1 MLKHLL
7 FVALLFTSPLA
18 AEKTVLAFAGSTRD
32 NSYNKY
38 LANEAAEI
46 ARQLGAKVRV
56 IDLKDYPLPLYDGDV
71 EEKNGMPDKAKE
83 LRRMMIESDAI
94 IIASPEYNASL
105 TGVLKNT
112 LDWASRTENK
122 QGSNEAFKGK
132 KFAIMSASPG
142 QGGGKR
148 GILHLQ
154 AIIQA
159 LGGQVV
165 EVQVLVPQANLAFN
179 AQGQLTNNAVKQEL
193 QKEIQLLVK

>member
-1 MLKHLL
+1 MIKQLL
-7 FVALLFTSPLA
+7 FVALLFTTPLA

-32 NSYNKY
+32 HSMNKY
-38 LANEAAEI
+38 LANEAAEL
-46 ARQLGAKVRV
+46 ARQMGAKVRV
-56 IDLKDYPLPLYDGDV
+56 IDLKDYALPLYDADV
-71 EEKNGMPDKAKE
+71 EEKTGMPEKAKE

-112 LDWASRTENK
+112 LDWASRTENA

-159 LGGQVV
+159 LGGEVV
-165 EVQVLVPQANLAFN
+165 EVQVLVPQAHQAFN
-179 AQGQLTNNAVKQEL
+179 AEGQLTNPAIKEQLKN
-193 QKEIQLLVK
+193 EIQLLIK